1 MTTINKTAA
10 AHAAVQAVKFL
21 AEKNDLNAAQVMDAI
36 VSNPRGSM
44 ARAFGKLLRAGHDQL
59 VNMAQA
65 VVTFEEEPAE
75 DRSVDDAL
83 IMLVDG
89 AKTRTYIQDASAYG
103 MGFIVHADYCDLGEK
118 SFVRNFP
125 RCETL
130 EEAKELA
137 LVTFANKYHL
147 PR

>member
-21 AEKNDLNAAQVMDAI
+21 AEKNNLNAAQVMDAI
-36 VSNPRGSM
+36 VSAPRGSM
-44 ARAFGKLLRAGHDQL
+44 ARAFGMLVRAGHTQL

-83 IMLVDG
+83 VMLIDG
-89 AKTRTYIQDASAYG
+89 VKTRSYIQDCTPYG
-103 MGFIVHADYCDLGEK
+103 GGYIVHADYCDLGEK

-125 RCETL
+125 RCKTL

>member
-1 MTTINKTAA
+1 MATINKTAA

-21 AEKNDLNAAQVMDAI
+21 AEKNNLNAAEVMDAI
-36 VSNPRGSM
+36 VSSPRGSM
-44 ARAFGKLLRAGHDQL
+44 ARAFGKLLKAGHDQL
-59 VNMAQA
+59 VEMARP
-65 VVTFEEEPAE
+65 VVTFIEEPAE

-89 AKTRTYIQDASAYG
+89 AKTRTYIQDCTAYG
-103 MGFIVHADYCDLGEK
+103 GGYIVHADYCDLGED

-125 RCETL
+125 RCNTL
-130 EEAKELA
+130 DAAKELA
-137 LVTFANKYHL
+137 LVTFANKYRL